1 MQSGN
6 PSIIELFDETG
17 ESLSSIIEGDGE
29 VGEASVVLLIAGQGL
44 GEPISIV
51 VVIKLLLKVGDVSL
65 KSLHLLSV
73 DVISDSDRGGEPI
86 DD

>member
-1 MQSGN
+1 MQSSD

-29 VGEASVVLLIAGQGL
+29 VGEMSVVLLVARQAL
-44 GEPISIV
+44 GEPVSVIV
-51 VVIKLLLKVGDVSL
+51 VVKLLLKVGNVSL
-65 KSLHLLSV
+65 ESLHLLPV
-73 DVISDSDRGGEPI
+73 DVISNSDRGGEPI